1 MIAGG
6 GTGGRRGRCWNV
18 RSSEQ
23 GPVAGLTVLLVV
35 SLLTVKSDRRELVDE
50 VRRGVISEGPKD
62 EGGLLH
68 WSRGVVVGLLGS
80 WVPTDAILLIRA
92 PDCYPVV
99 VDWWKIR

>member
-1 MIAGG
+1 MGG
-6 GTGGRRGRCWNV
+6 GTGGRRGRCWSLRN
-18 RSSEQ
+18 SEQ
-23 GPVAGLTVLLVV
+23 GPVVGLTVLLVV

-68 WSRGVVVGLLGS
+68 WSRGVVVGLLDS

-99 VDWWKIR
+99 VDWWKVR